1 MSLYPQP
8 IMEVPEETV
17 RVARAALSKGN
28 IYLRMRDQ
36 LGTFFD
42 DEQFKPLF
50 SRVGQPGYSPW
61 RIGLVLIMQFLED
74 LSDRQAAEAVRTR
87 IDWKYLLGLELE
99 DGGFDYSILS
109 EFRQRIIDGQLERE
123 LLDRM
128 LSMFQEQGLVK
139 ERGKQ
144 RSDSTHVIAAVRRLN
159 RWEMLGETMRATL
172 NDLAEVA
179 PEWVQKITPV
189 EWYERY
195 ESRIEHAKL
204 PKERAKREKWIQAVG
219 EDGLYLLIQLF
230 ETTTQHWLWER
241 AAVQVLRQVWVHQFC
256 LVDGQLQLREK
267 GNLPPSSIRFDS
279 PYDPEVHYSSKRS
292 TEWTGYKV
300 HLTESCD
307 ADLPHLITNVETT
320 IAPQPDVTMTAT
332 IHQALADKG
341 CLPETHIVDAGYVD
355 ANLIVE
361 SQAQHDIHLLGP
373 VRSFPQRVGEGDNR
387 FTHEDFQID
396 WHTQTVTCP
405 NQTGTISWRQTLDS
419 RGNDVILARFSLK
432 DCRSCPLHCRC
443 TNSKSARILAF
454 RPQPQFQALQQGRN
468 QIKSQ
473 TWHKEYA
480 QRAGVEGTISQGVR
494 GFGLRQCRYIGL
506 AKSHLQ
512 HILTAAAIN
521 ITRVDAWFTG
531 RRRAKTRVSHFK
543 ALAPSPAFS

>member
-1 MSLYPQP
+1 
-8 IMEVPEETV
+8 
-17 RVARAALSKGN
+17 
-28 IYLRMRDQ
+28 
-36 LGTFFD
+36 
-42 DEQFKPLF
+42 
-50 SRVGQPGYSPW
+50 
-61 RIGLVLIMQFLED
+61 MQFLED

-99 DGGFDYSILS
+99 DAGFDYSILS
-109 EFRQRIIDGQLERE
+109 EFRRRIIAGQLERE

-128 LSMFQEQGLVK
+128 LAVFQEQGLVK

-144 RSDSTHVIAAVRRLN
+144 RSDSTHVIAAVRQLN

-179 PEWVQKITPV
+179 PGWVRKIAPV

-195 ESRIEHAKL
+195 ESRIEHAIL
-204 PKERAKREKWIQAVG
+204 PKERAKRDKWIQAVG
-219 EDGLYLLIQLF
+219 EDGIYLLTQLF
-230 ETTTQHWLWER
+230 ETTTHRWLWDR

-256 LVDGQLQLREK
+256 QVDGQLQLREK
-267 GNLPPSSIRFDS
+267 DNLPPSSIRFDS

-332 IHQALADKG
+332 IHQALAEKD
-341 CLPETHIVDAGYVD
+341 CLPGTHLVDAGYVD
-355 ANLIVE
+355 ADLIVE
-361 SQAQHDIHLLGP
+361 SQTQHDIHLLGP
-373 VRSFPQRVGEGDNR
+373 VRSFPEQAENR
-387 FTHEDFQID
+387 FTHDDFQID
-396 WHTQTVTCP
+396 WNAQTVTCP
-405 NQTGTISWRQTLDS
+405 NQAVTISWRQTLS
-419 RGNDVILARFSLK
+419 HRGNDVIQARFSLK
-432 DCRSCPLHCRC
+432 DCRLCPIRSNC
-443 TNSKSARILAF
+443 TSSKSARILAF
-454 RPQPQFQALQQGRN
+454 RPQLQFEALQQGRK
-468 QIKSQ
+468 QIKNEAWQ
-473 TWHKEYA
+473 KEYA
-480 QRAGVEGTISQGVR
+480 QRAGVEGTISQGIR

-506 AKSHLQ
+506 AKTHLQ

-543 ALAPSPAFS
+543 ALAPIPAFA

>member
-17 RVARAALSKGN
+17 RVAWAALPKGN

-50 SRVGQPGYSPW
+50 SGVGQPGYSPW
-61 RIGLVLIMQFLED
+61 RLGLVSVMQFLED

-99 DGGFDYSILS
+99 DAGFDYSILS
-109 EFRQRIIDGQLERE
+109 EFRQRLIEGELERE
-123 LLDRM
+123 LLDSM
-128 LSMFQEQGLVK
+128 LAVFQERGLVK

-159 RWEMLGETMRATL
+159 RWEMLGETMRAAL

-179 PEWVQKITPV
+179 PEWIQQVAPI

-195 ESRIEHAKL
+195 ESRIEYAKL
-204 PKERAKREKWIQAVG
+204 PKEKAKREKWIQAVG
-219 EDGLYLLIQLF
+219 EDGIYLLTQLF
-230 ETTTQHWLWER
+230 ETTPHRWLWES
-241 AAVQVLRQVWVHQFC
+241 AAVQVLRQVWVHQFYHS
-256 LVDGQLQLREK
+256 DGQLHLREE

-279 PYDPEVHYSSKRS
+279 PYDPEVHYSSKRGM
-292 TEWTGYKV
+292 EWTGYKV
-300 HLTESCD
+300 HVTESCD
-307 ADLPHLITNVETT
+307 ADQPHLITNVETT

-341 CLPETHIVDAGYVD
+341 CLPQTHLVDAGYVD
-355 ANLIVE
+355 ADLIVE
-361 SQAQHDIHLLGP
+361 SQTQLDINLLGP
-373 VRSFPQRVGEGDNR
+373 VRSFPQRGEQPENR
-387 FTHEDFQID
+387 FTHTDFQID
-396 WHTQTVTCP
+396 WATQMVTCP
-405 NQTGTISWRQTLDS
+405 NQAVTISWRQTLDT
-419 RGNDVILARFSLK
+419 RGNDVIQARFSLK
-432 DCRSCPLHCRC
+432 DCRPCPLRSHC
-443 TNSKSARILAF
+443 TDSKSARILAF
-454 RPQPQFQALQQGRN
+454 RPQLQFQALHQRRQQVHTD
-468 QIKSQ
+468 
-473 TWHKEYA
+473 TWQKEYA
-480 QRAGVEGTISQGVR
+480 QRAGIEGTISQGVR
-494 GFGLRQCRYIGL
+494 GFGLRECRYLGL
-506 AKSHLQ
+506 AKTHLQ

-531 RRRAKTRVSHFK
+531 RRRARTRVSHFK
-543 ALAPSPAFS
+543 ALAPIPAFS